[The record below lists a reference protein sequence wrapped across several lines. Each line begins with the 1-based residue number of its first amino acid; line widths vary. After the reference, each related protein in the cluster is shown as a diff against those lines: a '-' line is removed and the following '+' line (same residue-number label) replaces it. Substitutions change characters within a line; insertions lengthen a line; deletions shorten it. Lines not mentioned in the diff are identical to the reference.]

1 MEAEN
6 NVVET
11 TQDTTQDTT
20 QETTNKDI
28 EKNKNEIIQML
39 KKTGREGIEVVIEEL
54 EEDGFFTAP
63 ASGGH
68 HSNQPGGLAQH
79 SLNVVQMAEKIGVA
93 LLGGAGYN
101 AIQNSVI
108 IVALLHDV
116 GKVGDFNKQFYVPNM
131 VQDGKPTKANP
142 VQKYKQSEKK
152 PWMRN
157 PDLTNVPHGIRSA
170 VIIERYFDLTED
182 EEYAIMYHDGLYEPS
197 NVAVLKGHETP
208 LYMILHWADFW
219 ASHVIEDTGSS
230 KDDE

>member
-11 TQDTTQDTT
+11 TQA
-20 QETTNKDI
+20 TTNKTI
-28 EKNKNEIIQML
+28 EKNKEEIIQML
-39 KKTGREGIEVVIEEL
+39 RKTGRDGIDVVIEEL

-68 HSNQPGGLAQH
+68 HSNQVGGLAQH
-79 SLNVVQMAEKIGVA
+79 SLNVVQMAERIGVA
-93 LLGGAGYN
+93 VLGGAGYN
-101 AIQNSVI
+101 AIQDSVI
-108 IVALLHDV
+108 ITALLHDV

-131 VQDGKPTKANP
+131 VQDGRPTKANP

-152 PWMRN
+152 PWKRN

-170 VIIERYFDLTED
+170 IIIERYFELTED
-182 EEYAIMYHDGLYEPS
+182 EEYAIMYHDGLYESS

-208 LYMILHWADFW
+208 LYMILHWADLW
-219 ASHVIEDTGSS
+219 ASHIIEDAGSNE
-230 KDDE
+230 DDE